1 MKLSDLS
8 TDRAADVLCEITP
21 YIANL
26 AGDKKLL
33 DTLKEKLGSE
43 KMSVAEVYTYGAQK
57 LAVIVPIALKDHRAD
72 VFGLLAVLNETSPDE
87 IAKQNILTTM
97 QQISDLVQDKELRDF
112 FSSLLPQTENA

>member
-8 TDRAADVLCEITP
+8 TERAADVLCEITP

-33 DTLKEKLGSE
+33 DALKEKLGIE

-57 LAVIVPIALKDHRAD
+57 LAVIVPIVLKDHRAD
-72 VFGLLAVLNETSPDE
+72 MFGLLAVLNETSPDE
-87 IAKQNILTTM
+87 IAKQTILTTM

>member
-43 KMSVAEVYTYGAQK
+43 KMSAAEVYTYGAQK
-57 LAVIVPIALKDHRAD
+57 LAVIVPIVLKDHRAD
-72 VFGLLAVLNETSPDE
+72 VFGLLAVLNETAPDE

-97 QQISDLVQDKELRDF
+97 QQISDLVQDKELHDF
-112 FSSLLPQTENA
+112 FSSLLPQTENV

>member
-57 LAVIVPIALKDHRAD
+57 LAVIVPIILKYHRAD
-72 VFGLLAVLNETSPDE
+72 VFGLLAVLNETVPDE

>member
-43 KMSVAEVYTYGAQK
+43 KMSAAEVYTYGAQK
-57 LAVIVPIALKDHRAD
+57 LAVIVPIVLKDHRAD
-72 VFGLLAVLNETSPDE
+72 VFGLLAVLNETAPDE

-97 QQISDLVQDKELRDF
+97 QQISDLVQDRELRDF
-112 FSSLLPQTENA
+112 FSSLLPQTESA